1 LSNQGEPRRL
11 IFRWATLKGLAAIV
25 LFVIAAFLIEY
36 VVVLYA
42 MDLGVQEKTDNLLFG
57 FISPLFHLVPLTVI
71 VALTAAWTY
80 LTRHVAA
87 RPREPLRSRSP
98 TTKEGRMKKTFAKI
112 GSGLLKI
119 RGVSYVRQRV
129 YFARAAIRSALIV
142 LLAFVVLALV
152 VSLFTYPQLIYQTIL
167 GAYGNDA
174 GLHNFILGADQS
186 LASFGAALNGAL
198 LAAAP
203 GFRDFALGFGNLIAP
218 LAGLDNTGKYL
229 MFQNAAAWISGLA
242 VLMHGEYA
250 KAYRYRRKGRS

>member
-1 LSNQGEPRRL
+1 
-11 IFRWATLKGLAAIV
+11 

-87 RPREPLRSRSP
+87 RPREPLKSRSL
-98 TTKEGRMKKTFAKI
+98 TTKRTKEGRMKKAFAKI
-112 GSGLLKI
+112 GSRLLKI

-129 YFARAAIRSALIV
+129 YFARAGIRSALIV
-142 LLAFVVLALV
+142 LLAFVVLTLV

-167 GAYGNDA
+167 GTYSNDA
-174 GLHNFILGADQS
+174 GLHNFILGVDQS
-186 LASFGAALNGAL
+186 LSSFGAALNGAL

-203 GFRDFALGFGNLIAP
+203 GFRDFALGFGNLVAP

-229 MFQNAAAWISGLA
+229 VFQNAAAWISGLA